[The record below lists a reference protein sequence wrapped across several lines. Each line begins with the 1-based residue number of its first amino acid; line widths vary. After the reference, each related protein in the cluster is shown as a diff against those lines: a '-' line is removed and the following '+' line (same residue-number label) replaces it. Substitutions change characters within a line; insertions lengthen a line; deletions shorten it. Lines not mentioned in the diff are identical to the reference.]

1 MKNKLKRRI
10 AWRNIVSYKQFM
22 LPYILCSSIMGM
34 LFFIGASLL
43 DNKFVQERN
52 ANMIDIM
59 RLSVALVGIFTVI
72 FTIYCNSLISKVRSK
87 EIALYE
93 ILGMEKKHINSIIFI
108 EQNICF
114 LAISVLSIAGG
125 RVFGKAL
132 FLIFNK
138 ITGSQGVPLMEYP
151 LTMQPV
157 ILTIAAIAISYL
169 IIAVKGIGKIYR
181 SSPIELMSSW
191 HKKEGEPK
199 NRYILLI
206 LGTLFLGG
214 GYFAALT
221 TKGTLDAITIFFF
234 AAIAVVIG
242 TYLLFISLG
251 SIVLKAL
258 RRNKKFYYKAENFL
272 SISGML
278 HRINSN
284 GLSLGSIAL
293 LSTMIIL
300 TLTIT
305 ASAYVQTDKI
315 IDKLVDDDYNIDYPQ
330 YEFDKDYNNYALAE
344 NELKNKIKST
354 TVGNEEI
361 QGLKV
366 YKYYMNGFTLEKGSL
381 QHDYK
386 KNPAMG
392 DIYIVSFMTVRDYN
406 NRVGTNYKLNKN
418 EIIIDGAKRDLARA
432 KDLNIATKKYKVIDH
447 AKQGTKEML
456 VLQGQA
462 IVVSDEDDLFRIMK
476 YYNKGY
482 KTKSGEKTSEPYRV
496 SVAWHVDNMKRN
508 YSQRVLSALS
518 DLESEDIEF
527 SYETRAEKRDFLMQ
541 INGGF
546 FFIGMLMGTIFLIG
560 AIMIIYYKQISEA
573 FEDRNRYQ
581 IMAKVGLPE
590 KIVKR
595 TTRKQILWLF
605 FLPLAVAVIH
615 CAVASKIV
623 FQLMA
628 LFAVTDVWFFI
639 RNLLC
644 VIAVFAVIYL
654 IIFIMT
660 SKVYHRIIS

>member
-22 LPYILCSSIMGM
+22 LPFILCSSIMGM

-52 ANMIDIM
+52 PSLVSIM
-59 RLSVALVGIFTVI
+59 SIAVTLVGIFSVI
-72 FTIYCNSLISKVRSK
+72 FITYCNRLISKSRSK

-93 ILGMEKKHINSIIFI
+93 ILGMEKKHINAIMFI

-125 RVFGKAL
+125 RIFGKAL
-132 FLIFNK
+132 FLIFNR

-151 LTMQPV
+151 LTMKPV
-157 ILTIAAIAISYL
+157 LLTIAVIGISYL
-169 IIAVKGIGKIYR
+169 IIAINGIGKIYR
-181 SSPIELMSSW
+181 SSPIELMSSK
-191 HKKEGEPK
+191 HKREGEPK
-199 NRYILLI
+199 NRYILLVI
-206 LGTLFLGG
+206 GALFLGG

-300 TLTIT
+300 ALTIT
-305 ASAYVQTDKI
+305 ASAYVQTDRI
-315 IDKLVDDDYNIDYPQ
+315 IDQIVDDDYNVDYFMS
-330 YEFDKDYNNYALAE
+330 ESHKDYDNYELAE
-344 NELKNKIKST
+344 KELKNKIEST
-354 TVGNEEI
+354 TIGNEEI

-366 YKYYMNGFTLEKGSL
+366 YQYYMNGFTLEKGAL
-381 QHDYK
+381 KHDYK
-386 KNPAMG
+386 KNPSMG
-392 DIYIVSFMTVRDYN
+392 DIYFVSFMTVRDYN
-406 NRVGTNYKLNKN
+406 NRVGTNYKLSKN
-418 EIIIDGAKRDLARA
+418 EIIIDGAKRDLASA
-432 KDLNIATKKYKVIDH
+432 KNLDIASKKYKVVNH
-447 AKQGTKEML
+447 TKKGTKETL
-456 VLQGQA
+456 ILQGQA
-462 IVVSDEDDLFRIMK
+462 IVVPDEDDLFKIVN
-476 YYNKGY
+476 YYNKDY
-482 KTKSGEKTSEPYRV
+482 NVKSGQTTSDLYHI
-496 SVAWHVDNMKRN
+496 SAAWHVDNMKSD
-508 YSQRVLSALS
+508 YSQRVKTAF
-518 DLESEDIEF
+518 ESEGEKF
-527 SYETRAEKRDFLMQ
+527 SYETREEKRDFLMQ

-546 FFIGMLMGTIFLIG
+546 FFIGMLMGSIFLIG

-581 IMAKVGLPE
+581 IMTKVGLPE

-628 LFAVTDVWFFI
+628 LFAVTDVWFFVE
-639 RNLLC
+639 NLLT
-644 VIAVFAVIYL
+644 VIAVFAAIYL
-654 IIFIMT
+654 LIFIMT

>member
-10 AWRNIVSYKQFM
+10 AWRNVVSYKQLM
-22 LPYILCSSIMGM
+22 LPFIFTSAIMGM

-52 ANMIDIM
+52 ANMISIM
-59 RLSVALVGIFTVI
+59 SFAVTLVGIFAVVFIT
-72 FTIYCNSLISKVRSK
+72 YCNRLISKTRSK

-93 ILGMEKKHINSIIFI
+93 ILGMEKKHINAIMFI

-114 LAISVLSIAGG
+114 LAISMLSIAGG
-125 RVFGKAL
+125 RIFGKAL

-151 LTMQPV
+151 LTMKPV
-157 ILTIAAIAISYL
+157 LLTIAVIGISYL
-169 IIAVKGIGKIYR
+169 IIAINGIGKIYR
-181 SSPIELMSSW
+181 SSPIELMSSK
-191 HKKEGEPK
+191 HKREGEPK
-199 NRYILLI
+199 NRYILLVI
-206 LGTLFLGG
+206 GALFLGG

-221 TKGTLDAITIFFF
+221 TKGTLDAMTIFFF
-234 AAIAVVIG
+234 AVIAVVIG
-242 TYLLFISLG
+242 TYVLFISLG

-258 RRNKKFYYKAENFL
+258 RLNKKFYYKPENFL

-305 ASAYVQTDKI
+305 ASAYVQTDRL
-315 IDKLVDDDYNIDYPQ
+315 IDMLVDDDHNIDCSA
-330 YEFDKDYNNYALAE
+330 YEPDKDYNNYALAE
-344 NELKNKIKST
+344 KELKNKIEST

-386 KNPAMG
+386 KNPDMG
-392 DIYIVSFMTVRDYN
+392 DIYLVSFMTVRDYN
-406 NRVGTNYKLNKN
+406 NLVGTNYKLNKN
-418 EIIIDGAKRDLARA
+418 EIIIDGAKRDLTRA

-447 AKQGTKEML
+447 AKQGTKETL

-462 IVVSDEDDLFRIMK
+462 IIVPDEDDLFRIIK
-476 YYNKGY
+476 YYNKDY
-482 KTKSGEKTSEPYRV
+482 KKKSGVQVLEPYRM
-496 SVAWHVDNMKRN
+496 SVAWHVDNMKSN

-628 LFAVTDVWFFI
+628 FFAVTDVWFFI

-660 SKVYHRIIS
+660 SKVYQRIIS

>member
-10 AWRNIVSYKQFM
+10 AWRNVVSYKQLM
-22 LPYILCSSIMGM
+22 LPFIFTSGIMGM

-52 ANMIDIM
+52 ENMISIM
-59 RLSVALVGIFTVI
+59 SLAVTLVGIFAVVFIT
-72 FTIYCNSLISKVRSK
+72 YCNRLISKTRSK

-93 ILGMEKKHINSIIFI
+93 ILGMEKKHINAIMFI

-114 LAISVLSIAGG
+114 LTISILSIAGG
-125 RVFGKAL
+125 RIFGKAL

-151 LTMQPV
+151 LTMKPV
-157 ILTIAAIAISYL
+157 LLTIAVIGISYL
-169 IIAVKGIGKIYR
+169 IIAINGIGKIYR
-181 SSPIELMSSW
+181 SSPIELMSSK
-191 HKKEGEPK
+191 HKREGEPK
-199 NRYILLI
+199 NRYILLVI
-206 LGTLFLGG
+206 GALFLGG

-305 ASAYVQTDKI
+305 ASAYVQTDRLI
-315 IDKLVDDDYNIDYPQ
+315 NQLVDDDYNIDYFMN
-330 YEFDKDYNNYALAE
+330 ESHKDYDNYALAE
-344 NELKNKIKST
+344 KELKNKIEST
-354 TVGNEEI
+354 TIGNEEI
-361 QGLKV
+361 KGIKV
-366 YKYYMNGFTLEKGSL
+366 YQYYMNGFTLEKGAL
-381 QHDYK
+381 KHDYK
-386 KNPAMG
+386 KNPSMG
-392 DIYIVSFMTVRDYN
+392 DIYVVSFMTVRDYN
-406 NRVGTNYKLNKN
+406 NRVGTNYKLGKN
-418 EIIIDGAKRDLARA
+418 EIIIADAKTDLASA
-432 KDLNIATKKYKVIDH
+432 KNLVIATKKYKVIDH
-447 AKQGTKEML
+447 AKEGTKDTL

-462 IVVSDEDDLFRIMK
+462 ILVSDEDDLFKIVN
-476 YYNKGY
+476 YYNKDY
-482 KTKSGEKTSEPYRV
+482 KVKSGQTTSDLYHI
-496 SVAWHVDNMKRN
+496 SAAWHVDNMKSD
-508 YSQRVLSALS
+508 YSQRAKTAF
-518 DLESEDIEF
+518 ESEGEKF
-527 SYETRAEKRDFLMQ
+527 SYETREEKRDFLME

-560 AIMIIYYKQISEA
+560 AIMMIYYKQISEA
-573 FEDRNRYQ
+573 FEDRNRYH

-628 LFAVTDVWFFI
+628 LFAVTDAWFFVG
-639 RNLLC
+639 NLLT
-644 VIAVFAVIYL
+644 VIAVFAAIYL
-654 IIFIMT
+654 LIFIMT

>member
-1 MKNKLKRRI
+1 
-10 AWRNIVSYKQFM
+10 M
-22 LPYILCSSIMGM
+22 LPFIFTSAIMGM

-52 ANMIDIM
+52 PNLVSIM
-59 RLSVALVGIFTVI
+59 SIAVTLVGIFSII
-72 FTIYCNSLISKVRSK
+72 FITYCNRLISKSRSK

-93 ILGMEKKHINSIIFI
+93 ILGMEKKHINAIMFI

-151 LTMQPV
+151 LTMKPV
-157 ILTIAAIAISYL
+157 LLTIAVIGISYL
-169 IIAVKGIGKIYR
+169 IIAINGIGKIYR
-181 SSPIELMSSW
+181 SSPIELMSSK
-191 HKKEGEPK
+191 HKREGEPK
-199 NRYILLI
+199 NRYILLVI
-206 LGTLFLGG
+206 GALFLGG

-221 TKGTLDAITIFFF
+221 TKGTLNAITIFFF
-234 AAIAVVIG
+234 ATIAVVIG

-251 SIVLKAL
+251 SIVLKVL

-305 ASAYVQTDKI
+305 ASAYVQTDRL
-315 IDKLVDDDYNIDYPQ
+315 IDQLVDDDYNLDYFMN
-330 YEFDKDYNNYALAE
+330 ESHKDYDNYALAE
-344 NELKNKIKST
+344 KELKNKIEST
-354 TVGNEEI
+354 TIGNEEI
-361 QGLKV
+361 KGLKV
-366 YKYYMNGFTLEKGSL
+366 YQYYMNGFTLEKGAL
-381 QHDYK
+381 KHDYK
-386 KNPAMG
+386 KNPSMG
-392 DIYIVSFMTVRDYN
+392 DIYVVSFMTVRDYN
-406 NRVGTNYKLNKN
+406 NRVGTNYKLGKN
-418 EIIIDGAKRDLARA
+418 EIIIADAKTDLASA
-432 KDLNIATKKYKVIDH
+432 KNLDIATKKYKVIDH
-447 AKQGTKEML
+447 TKKGTKETL
-456 VLQGQA
+456 ILQGQA
-462 IVVSDEDDLFRIMK
+462 IVVPDEDDLFKIVN
-476 YYNKGY
+476 YYNKDY
-482 KTKSGEKTSEPYRV
+482 NVKSGQTTSDLYHI
-496 SVAWHVDNMKRN
+496 SAAWHVDNMKSD
-508 YSQRVLSALS
+508 YSQRVKTAF
-518 DLESEDIEF
+518 ESEGEKF
-527 SYETRAEKRDFLMQ
+527 SYETREEKRDFLME

-628 LFAVTDVWFFI
+628 LFAVTDVLFFVG
-639 RNLLC
+639 NLLT
-644 VIAVFAVIYL
+644 VIAVFAAIYL

>member
-10 AWRNIVSYKQFM
+10 AWRNVVSYKQLM
-22 LPYILCSSIMGM
+22 LPFIFTSAIMGM

-52 ANMIDIM
+52 ANMISIM
-59 RLSVALVGIFTVI
+59 SLAVTLVGIFAVVFIT
-72 FTIYCNSLISKVRSK
+72 YCNRLISKTRSK

-93 ILGMEKKHINSIIFI
+93 ILGMEKKHINAIMFI

-125 RVFGKAL
+125 RIFGKAL

-151 LTMQPV
+151 LTMKPV
-157 ILTIAAIAISYL
+157 LLTIAVIGISYL
-169 IIAVKGIGKIYR
+169 IIAINGIGKIYR
-181 SSPIELMSSW
+181 SSPIELMSSK
-191 HKKEGEPK
+191 HKREGEPK
-199 NRYILLI
+199 NRYILLVI
-206 LGTLFLGG
+206 GALFLGG

-251 SIVLKAL
+251 SIVLKTL

-272 SISGML
+272 LISGML

-305 ASAYVQTDKI
+305 ASAYVRTDRL
-315 IDKLVDDDYNIDYPQ
+315 IDQLVDDDYNVDYFMN
-330 YEFDKDYNNYALAE
+330 ESHKDYDNYALAE
-344 NELKNKIKST
+344 KQLKNKIEST
-354 TVGNEEI
+354 TIGNEEI
-361 QGLKV
+361 KGLKV
-366 YKYYMNGFTLEKGSL
+366 YQYYMNGFTLEKGAL
-381 QHDYK
+381 KHDYK
-386 KNPAMG
+386 KNPSMG
-392 DIYIVSFMTVRDYN
+392 DIYVVSFMTVRDYN
-406 NRVGTNYKLNKN
+406 NRVGTNYKLGKD
-418 EIIIDGAKRDLARA
+418 EIIIADAKTDLASA
-432 KDLNIATKKYKVIDH
+432 KNLVIATKKYKVIDH
-447 AKQGTKEML
+447 AKEGTKDTL

-462 IVVSDEDDLFRIMK
+462 ILVSDEDDLFKIVN
-476 YYNKGY
+476 YYNKDY
-482 KTKSGEKTSEPYRV
+482 NVKSGQTTSDLYHI
-496 SVAWHVDNMKRN
+496 SAAWHVDNMKSD
-508 YSQRVLSALS
+508 YSQRVKTAF
-518 DLESEDIEF
+518 ESEGEKF
-527 SYETRAEKRDFLMQ
+527 SYETREEKRDFLME

-628 LFAVTDVWFFI
+628 LFAVTDVWFFVG
-639 RNLLC
+639 NLLT
-644 VIAVFAVIYL
+644 VIAVFAAIYL
-654 IIFIMT
+654 LIFIMT

>member
-10 AWRNIVSYKQFM
+10 AWRNVVSYKQFM
-22 LPYILCSSIMGM
+22 LPFILCSSIMGM
-34 LFFIGASLL
+34 LFFIGASLI

-52 ANMIDIM
+52 PSLVSIM
-59 RLSVALVGIFTVI
+59 SIAVTLVGIFSVI
-72 FTIYCNSLISKVRSK
+72 FITYCNRLISKSRSK

-93 ILGMEKKHINSIIFI
+93 ILGMEKKHINAIMFI

-114 LAISVLSIAGG
+114 LAISMLSIAGG
-125 RVFGKAL
+125 RIFGKAL

-151 LTMQPV
+151 LTMKPV
-157 ILTIAAIAISYL
+157 LLTIAVIGISYL
-169 IIAVKGIGKIYR
+169 IIAINGIGKIYR
-181 SSPIELMSSW
+181 SSPIELMSSK
-191 HKKEGEPK
+191 HKREGEPK
-199 NRYILLI
+199 NRYILLVI
-206 LGTLFLGG
+206 GALFLGG

-305 ASAYVQTDKI
+305 ASAYVQTDRL
-315 IDKLVDDDYNIDYPQ
+315 IDQLVDDDYNVDYFMN
-330 YEFDKDYNNYALAE
+330 ESHKDYDNYALAE
-344 NELKNKIKST
+344 KELKNKIEST
-354 TVGNEEI
+354 TIGNEEI
-361 QGLKV
+361 KGLKV
-366 YKYYMNGFTLEKGSL
+366 YQYYMNGFTLEKGAL
-381 QHDYK
+381 KHDYK
-386 KNPAMG
+386 KNPSMG
-392 DIYIVSFMTVRDYN
+392 DIYVVSFMTVRDYN
-406 NRVGTNYKLNKN
+406 NSVGTNYKLGKN
-418 EIIIDGAKRDLARA
+418 EIIMADAKRDLASA
-432 KDLNIATKKYKVIDH
+432 KNLVIASKKYKVVNH
-447 AKQGTKEML
+447 TKKGTKETL
-456 VLQGQA
+456 ILQGQA
-462 IVVSDEDDLFRIMK
+462 IVVPDEDDLFKIVN
-476 YYNKGY
+476 YYNKDY
-482 KTKSGEKTSEPYRV
+482 NVKSGQTTSDLYHI
-496 SVAWHVDNMKRN
+496 SAAWHVDNMKSD
-508 YSQRVLSALS
+508 YSQRVKTAF
-518 DLESEDIEF
+518 ESEGEKF
-527 SYETRAEKRDFLMQ
+527 SYETREEKRDFLME

-628 LFAVTDVWFFI
+628 LFAVTDVWFFVG
-639 RNLLC
+639 NLLT
-644 VIAVFAVIYL
+644 VIAVFAAIYL
-654 IIFIMT
+654 LIFIMT

>member
-10 AWRNIVSYKQFM
+10 AWRNVVSYKQLM
-22 LPYILCSSIMGM
+22 LPFIFTSGIMGM

-52 ANMIDIM
+52 VNLVSIM
-59 RLSVALVGIFTVI
+59 SIVVTLVGIFSVI
-72 FTIYCNSLISKVRSK
+72 FITYCNRLISKSRSK

-93 ILGMEKKHINSIIFI
+93 ILGMEKKHINSIMFI

-114 LAISVLSIAGG
+114 IAISMLSIIGG

-138 ITGSQGVPLMEYP
+138 ITGNQGVPLMEYP
-151 LTMQPV
+151 LTIKPV
-157 ILTIAAIAISYL
+157 LLTIAVIGISYL
-169 IIAVKGIGKIYR
+169 IIAIKGIGKIYH
-181 SSPIELMSSW
+181 SSPIELMSSK
-191 HKKEGEPK
+191 HKREGEPK
-199 NRYILLI
+199 NRYILLVI
-206 LGTLFLGG
+206 GALFLGG

-272 SISGML
+272 SVSGML

-305 ASAYVQTDKI
+305 ASAYVQTDRL
-315 IDKLVDDDYNIDYPQ
+315 IDQLVDDDYNVDYFMN
-330 YEFDKDYNNYALAE
+330 ESHKDYDNYALAE
-344 NELKNKIKST
+344 KELKNKIEST
-354 TVGNEEI
+354 TIGNEEI
-361 QGLKV
+361 KGLKV
-366 YKYYMNGFTLEKGSL
+366 YQYYMNGFTLEKGAL
-381 QHDYK
+381 KHDYK
-386 KNPAMG
+386 KNPSMG
-392 DIYIVSFMTVRDYN
+392 DIYVVSFMTVRDYN
-406 NRVGTNYKLNKN
+406 NRAGTNYKLGKN
-418 EIIIDGAKRDLARA
+418 EIIIADAKTDLASA
-432 KDLNIATKKYKVIDH
+432 KNLVIATKKYKVIDH
-447 AKQGTKEML
+447 AKEGTKDTL

-462 IVVSDEDDLFRIMK
+462 ILVSDEDDLFKIVN
-476 YYNKGY
+476 YYNKDY
-482 KTKSGEKTSEPYRV
+482 KVKSGETTSDLYHI
-496 SVAWHVDNMKRN
+496 SAAWHVDNMKSD
-508 YSQRVLSALS
+508 YSQRVKTAF
-518 DLESEDIEF
+518 ESEGDKF
-527 SYETRAEKRDFLMQ
+527 SYETREEKRDFLMQ

-628 LFAVTDVWFFI
+628 LFAVTDVWFFVG
-639 RNLLC
+639 NLLT
-644 VIAVFAVIYL
+644 VIAVFAAIYL

>member
-10 AWRNIVSYKQFM
+10 AWRNVVSYKQLM
-22 LPYILCSSIMGM
+22 LPFIFTSAIMGM

-52 ANMIDIM
+52 ANMISIM
-59 RLSVALVGIFTVI
+59 SFAVTLVGIFAVVFIT
-72 FTIYCNSLISKVRSK
+72 YCNRLISKTRSK

-93 ILGMEKKHINSIIFI
+93 ILGMEKKHINAIMFI

-114 LAISVLSIAGG
+114 LAISMLSIAGG
-125 RVFGKAL
+125 RIFGKAL

-151 LTMQPV
+151 LTMKPV
-157 ILTIAAIAISYL
+157 LLTIAVIGISYL
-169 IIAVKGIGKIYR
+169 IIAINGIGKIYR
-181 SSPIELMSSW
+181 SSPIELMSSK
-191 HKKEGEPK
+191 HKREGEPK
-199 NRYILLI
+199 NRYILLVI
-206 LGTLFLGG
+206 GALFLGG

-221 TKGTLDAITIFFF
+221 TKGTLDAMTIFFF
-234 AAIAVVIG
+234 AVIAVVIG

-258 RRNKKFYYKAENFL
+258 RRNKKFYYKAEKFL

-305 ASAYVQTDKI
+305 ASAYVQTDRL
-315 IDKLVDDDYNIDYPQ
+315 IDQHVDDDYNVDYFMN
-330 YEFDKDYNNYALAE
+330 ESHKDYDNYALAE
-344 NELKNKIKST
+344 KELKNKIEST
-354 TVGNEEI
+354 TIGNEEI
-361 QGLKV
+361 KGLKV
-366 YKYYMNGFTLEKGSL
+366 YQYYMDGFTLEKGAL
-381 QHDYK
+381 KHDYK
-386 KNPAMG
+386 KNPSMG
-392 DIYIVSFMTVRDYN
+392 DIYVVSFMTVRDYN
-406 NRVGTNYKLNKN
+406 NRVGTNYKLGKN
-418 EIIIDGAKRDLARA
+418 EIIIADAKKDLASA
-432 KDLNIATKKYKVIDH
+432 KNLDIASKKYKVVNH
-447 AKQGTKEML
+447 RKKGTKETL
-456 VLQGQA
+456 ILQGQA
-462 IVVSDEDDLFRIMK
+462 IVVPDGDDLFKIFN
-476 YYNKGY
+476 YYNKDHNV
-482 KTKSGEKTSEPYRV
+482 KSGQTTSNLYHI
-496 SVAWHVDNMKRN
+496 SAAWHVDNMKSD
-508 YSQRVLSALS
+508 YSQRAKTAF
-518 DLESEDIEF
+518 ESEGEKF
-527 SYETRAEKRDFLMQ
+527 SYETREEKRDFLMQ

-623 FQLMA
+623 FQLMV
-628 LFAVTDVWFFI
+628 LFAVTDVWFFVG
-639 RNLLC
+639 NLLT
-644 VIAVFAVIYL
+644 VIAVFAAIYL

>member
-10 AWRNIVSYKQFM
+10 AWRNVVSYKQLM
-22 LPYILCSSIMGM
+22 LPFIFTSGIMGM

-52 ANMIDIM
+52 ANMISIM
-59 RLSVALVGIFTVI
+59 SLAVTLVGIFAVVFIT
-72 FTIYCNSLISKVRSK
+72 YCNRLISKTRSK

-93 ILGMEKKHINSIIFI
+93 ILGMEKKHINAIMFI

-114 LAISVLSIAGG
+114 LAISMLSIVGG
-125 RVFGKAL
+125 RIFGKAL

-151 LTMQPV
+151 LTMKPV
-157 ILTIAAIAISYL
+157 LLTIAVIGISYL
-169 IIAVKGIGKIYR
+169 IIAINGIGKIYR
-181 SSPIELMSSW
+181 SSPIELMSNK
-191 HKKEGEPK
+191 HKREGEPK
-199 NRYILLI
+199 NRYILLVI
-206 LGTLFLGG
+206 GALFLGG

-300 TLTIT
+300 ALTIT
-305 ASAYVQTDKI
+305 ASAYVQTDRL
-315 IDKLVDDDYNIDYPQ
+315 IDQLVDDDYNVDYFMN
-330 YEFDKDYNNYALAE
+330 ESHKDYDNYALAE
-344 NELKNKIKST
+344 KELKNKIEST
-354 TVGNEEI
+354 TIGNEEI
-361 QGLKV
+361 KGLKV
-366 YKYYMNGFTLEKGSL
+366 YQYYMNGFTLEKGAL
-381 QHDYK
+381 KHDYK
-386 KNPAMG
+386 KNPSMG
-392 DIYIVSFMTVRDYN
+392 DIYVVSFMTVRDYN
-406 NRVGTNYKLNKN
+406 NRVGTNYKLGKN
-418 EIIIDGAKRDLARA
+418 EIIIADAKTDLASA
-432 KDLNIATKKYKVIDH
+432 KNLVIATKKYKVIDH
-447 AKQGTKEML
+447 AKEGTKDTL

-462 IVVSDEDDLFRIMK
+462 IVVPDEDDLFKIVN
-476 YYNKGY
+476 YYNKDY
-482 KTKSGEKTSEPYRV
+482 NVKSGQTISDLYHI
-496 SVAWHVDNMKRN
+496 SAAWHVDNMKSD
-508 YSQRVLSALS
+508 YSQRVKTVF
-518 DLESEDIEF
+518 ESEGEKF
-527 SYETRAEKRDFLMQ
+527 SYETRAEKRDFLME

-628 LFAVTDVWFFI
+628 LFAVTDVWFFVG
-639 RNLLC
+639 NLLT
-644 VIAVFAVIYL
+644 VIAVFAAIYL
-654 IIFIMT
+654 LIFIMT

>member
-10 AWRNIVSYKQFM
+10 AWRNVVSYKQLM
-22 LPYILCSSIMGM
+22 LPFIFTSAIMGM

-52 ANMIDIM
+52 PSLVSIM
-59 RLSVALVGIFTVI
+59 SIAVTLVGIFSVI
-72 FTIYCNSLISKVRSK
+72 FITYCNRLISKTRSK

-93 ILGMEKKHINSIIFI
+93 ILGMEKKHINAIMFI

-125 RVFGKAL
+125 RIFGKAL

-151 LTMQPV
+151 LTMKPV
-157 ILTIAAIAISYL
+157 LLTIAVIGISYL
-169 IIAVKGIGKIYR
+169 IIAINGIGKIYR
-181 SSPIELMSSW
+181 SSPIELMSSK
-191 HKKEGEPK
+191 HKREGEPK
-199 NRYILLI
+199 NRYILLVI
-206 LGTLFLGG
+206 GALFLGG

-221 TKGTLDAITIFFF
+221 TKGTLDAITVFFF
-234 AAIAVVIG
+234 AVIAVVIG

-251 SIVLKAL
+251 SIVLKGL
-258 RRNKKFYYKAENFL
+258 RRNKNFYYKAENFL

-300 TLTIT
+300 ALTIT
-305 ASAYVQTDKI
+305 ASAYVQTDRL
-315 IDKLVDDDYNIDYPQ
+315 IDQLVDDDYNIDYFMN
-330 YEFDKDYNNYALAE
+330 ESHKDYDNYALAE
-344 NELKNKIKST
+344 KELKNKIEST
-354 TVGNEEI
+354 TIGNEEI
-361 QGLKV
+361 KGLKV
-366 YKYYMNGFTLEKGSL
+366 YQYYMNGFTLEKGAL
-381 QHDYK
+381 KHDYK
-386 KNPAMG
+386 KNPSMG
-392 DIYIVSFMTVRDYN
+392 DIYVVSFMTVRDYN
-406 NRVGTNYKLNKN
+406 NRVGTNYKLGKN
-418 EIIIDGAKRDLARA
+418 EIIIADAKTDLASA
-432 KDLNIATKKYKVIDH
+432 KNLDIASKKYKVVNH
-447 AKQGTKEML
+447 TKKGTKETL
-456 VLQGQA
+456 ILQGQA
-462 IVVSDEDDLFRIMK
+462 IVVPDEDDLFKIVN
-476 YYNKGY
+476 YYNKDY
-482 KTKSGEKTSEPYRV
+482 NVKSGQTTSDLYHI
-496 SVAWHVDNMKRN
+496 SAAWHVDNMKSD
-508 YSQRVLSALS
+508 YSQRVKTAF
-518 DLESEDIEF
+518 ESEGEKF
-527 SYETRAEKRDFLMQ
+527 SYETREEKRDFLME

-628 LFAVTDVWFFI
+628 LFAVTDVWFFVG
-639 RNLLC
+639 NLLT
-644 VIAVFAVIYL
+644 VIAVFAAIYL
-654 IIFIMT
+654 LIFIMT

>member
-1 MKNKLKRRI
+1 M
-10 AWRNIVSYKQFM
+10 
-22 LPYILCSSIMGM
+22 
-34 LFFIGASLL
+34 
-43 DNKFVQERN
+43 
-52 ANMIDIM
+52 
-59 RLSVALVGIFTVI
+59 
-72 FTIYCNSLISKVRSK
+72 
-87 EIALYE
+87 
-93 ILGMEKKHINSIIFI
+93 
-108 EQNICF
+108 
-114 LAISVLSIAGG
+114 LSIAGG
-125 RVFGKAL
+125 RIFGKAL

-151 LTMQPV
+151 LTMKPV
-157 ILTIAAIAISYL
+157 LLTIAVIGISYL
-169 IIAVKGIGKIYR
+169 IIAINGIGKIYR
-181 SSPIELMSSW
+181 SSPIELMSSK
-191 HKKEGEPK
+191 HKREGEPK
-199 NRYILLI
+199 NRYILLVI
-206 LGTLFLGG
+206 GALFLGG

-305 ASAYVQTDKI
+305 ASAYVRTDRL
-315 IDKLVDDDYNIDYPQ
+315 IDQLVDDDYNVDYFMN
-330 YEFDKDYNNYALAE
+330 ESHKDYDNYALAE
-344 NELKNKIKST
+344 KQLKNKIEST
-354 TVGNEEI
+354 TIGNEEI
-361 QGLKV
+361 KGLKV
-366 YKYYMNGFTLEKGSL
+366 YQYYMNGFTLEKGAL
-381 QHDYK
+381 KHDYK
-386 KNPAMG
+386 KNPSMG
-392 DIYIVSFMTVRDYN
+392 NIYVVSFMTVRDYN
-406 NRVGTNYKLNKN
+406 NRVGTNYKLGKN
-418 EIIIDGAKRDLARA
+418 EIIIADAKTDLASA
-432 KDLNIATKKYKVIDH
+432 KNLVIATKKYKVIDH
-447 AKQGTKEML
+447 AKEGTKDTL

-462 IVVSDEDDLFRIMK
+462 ILVSDEDDLFKIVN
-476 YYNKGY
+476 YYNKDY
-482 KTKSGEKTSEPYRV
+482 KVKSGETTSDLYHI
-496 SVAWHVDNMKRN
+496 SAAWHVDNMKSD
-508 YSQRVLSALS
+508 YSQRVKTAF
-518 DLESEDIEF
+518 ESEGEKF
-527 SYETRAEKRDFLMQ
+527 SYETREEKRDFLME

-628 LFAVTDVWFFI
+628 LFAVTDVWFFVG
-639 RNLLC
+639 NLLT
-644 VIAVFAVIYL
+644 VIAVFAIIYL

>member
-10 AWRNIVSYKQFM
+10 AWRNVVSYKQLM
-22 LPYILCSSIMGM
+22 LPFIFTSGIMGM

-52 ANMIDIM
+52 ANMISIM
-59 RLSVALVGIFTVI
+59 SFAVTLVGIFAVVFIT
-72 FTIYCNSLISKVRSK
+72 YCNRLISKTRSK

-93 ILGMEKKHINSIIFI
+93 ILGMEKKHINAIMFI

-114 LAISVLSIAGG
+114 LAISILSIAGG
-125 RVFGKAL
+125 RIFGKAL

-151 LTMQPV
+151 LTMKPV
-157 ILTIAAIAISYL
+157 LLTIAVIGISYL
-169 IIAVKGIGKIYR
+169 IIAINGIGKIYR
-181 SSPIELMSSW
+181 SSPIELMSSK
-191 HKKEGEPK
+191 HKREGEPK
-199 NRYILLI
+199 NRYILLVI
-206 LGTLFLGG
+206 GALFLGG

-221 TKGTLDAITIFFF
+221 TKGTLDAIVIFFF
-234 AAIAVVIG
+234 ATIAVVIG

-305 ASAYVQTDKI
+305 ASAYVQTDRLI
-315 IDKLVDDDYNIDYPQ
+315 NQLVDDDYNIDYFMN
-330 YEFDKDYNNYALAE
+330 ESHKDYDNYALAE
-344 NELKNKIKST
+344 KELKNKIEST
-354 TVGNEEI
+354 TIGNEEI
-361 QGLKV
+361 KGLKV
-366 YKYYMNGFTLEKGSL
+366 YQYYMNGFTLEKGAL
-381 QHDYK
+381 KHDYK
-386 KNPAMG
+386 KNPSMG
-392 DIYIVSFMTVRDYN
+392 DIYVVSFMTVRDYN
-406 NRVGTNYKLNKN
+406 NRVGTNYKLGKN
-418 EIIIDGAKRDLARA
+418 EIIIADAKTDLASA
-432 KDLNIATKKYKVIDH
+432 KNLVIASKKYKVVNH
-447 AKQGTKEML
+447 TKKGTKETL
-456 VLQGQA
+456 ILQGQA
-462 IVVSDEDDLFRIMK
+462 ILVPDENDLFEIVN
-476 YYNKGY
+476 YYNKDY
-482 KTKSGEKTSEPYRV
+482 NVKSGQTTSNLYHI
-496 SVAWHVDNMKRN
+496 SAAWHVDNMKSD
-508 YSQRVLSALS
+508 YSQRVKTAF
-518 DLESEDIEF
+518 ESEGEKF
-527 SYETRAEKRDFLMQ
+527 SYETREEKRDFLMQ

-628 LFAVTDVWFFI
+628 LFAVTDVWFFVG
-639 RNLLC
+639 NLLT
-644 VIAVFAVIYL
+644 VIAVFAAIYL

>member
-10 AWRNIVSYKQFM
+10 AWRNVVSYKQLM
-22 LPYILCSSIMGM
+22 LPFIFTSAIMGM

-52 ANMIDIM
+52 ANMISIM
-59 RLSVALVGIFTVI
+59 SLAVTLVGIFAVVFVT
-72 FTIYCNSLISKVRSK
+72 YCNRLISKTRSK

-93 ILGMEKKHINSIIFI
+93 ILGMEKKHINAIMFI

-114 LAISVLSIAGG
+114 LAISMLSIAGG
-125 RVFGKAL
+125 RIFGKAL

-151 LTMQPV
+151 LTMKPV
-157 ILTIAAIAISYL
+157 LLTIAVIGISYL
-169 IIAVKGIGKIYR
+169 IIAINGIGKIYR
-181 SSPIELMSSW
+181 SSPIELMSNK
-191 HKKEGEPK
+191 HKREGEPK
-199 NRYILLI
+199 NRYILLVI
-206 LGTLFLGG
+206 GALFLGG

-305 ASAYVQTDKI
+305 ASAYVQTDRL
-315 IDKLVDDDYNIDYPQ
+315 IDQLVDDDYNIDYFMN
-330 YEFDKDYNNYALAE
+330 ESHKDYDNYALAE
-344 NELKNKIKST
+344 KELKNKIEST
-354 TVGNEEI
+354 TIGNEEI
-361 QGLKV
+361 KGIKV
-366 YKYYMNGFTLEKGSL
+366 YQYYMNGFTLEKGAL
-381 QHDYK
+381 KHDYK
-386 KNPAMG
+386 KNPSMG
-392 DIYIVSFMTVRDYN
+392 DIYVVSFMTVRDYN
-406 NRVGTNYKLNKN
+406 NRVGTNYKLGKN
-418 EIIIDGAKRDLARA
+418 EIIIADAKTDLASA
-432 KDLNIATKKYKVIDH
+432 KNLVIATKKYKVIDH
-447 AKQGTKEML
+447 AKEGTKDTL

-462 IVVSDEDDLFRIMK
+462 ILVSDEDDLFKIVN
-476 YYNKGY
+476 YYNKDY
-482 KTKSGEKTSEPYRV
+482 KVKSGQTTSDLYHI
-496 SVAWHVDNMKRN
+496 SAAWHVDNMKSD
-508 YSQRVLSALS
+508 YSQRAKTAF
-518 DLESEDIEF
+518 ESEGEKF
-527 SYETRAEKRDFLMQ
+527 SYETREEKRDFLME

-628 LFAVTDVWFFI
+628 LFAVTDAWFFVG
-639 RNLLC
+639 NLLT
-644 VIAVFAVIYL
+644 VIAVFAAIYL
-654 IIFIMT
+654 LIFIMT

>member
-93 ILGMEKKHINSIIFI
+93 ILGMEKKHIKSIIFI

-181 SSPIELMSSW
+181 SSPIELMSSQ

-206 LGTLFLGG
+206 LGTLFLAG
-214 GYFAALT
+214 GYFVALT
-221 TKGTLDAITIFFF
+221 TKGTLDAILMFFF
-234 AAIAVVIG
+234 AVIAVVIG

-344 NELKNKIKST
+344 NELKNKIEST

-581 IMAKVGLPE
+581 IMTKVGLPE

-660 SKVYHRIIS
+660 SKVYQRIIS

>member
-10 AWRNIVSYKQFM
+10 AWRNVVSYKQLM
-22 LPYILCSSIMGM
+22 LPFIFTSAIMGM

-52 ANMIDIM
+52 ANMISIM
-59 RLSVALVGIFTVI
+59 SLAVTLVGIFAVVFIT
-72 FTIYCNSLISKVRSK
+72 YCNRLISKTRSK

-93 ILGMEKKHINSIIFI
+93 ILGMEKKHINAIMFI

-114 LAISVLSIAGG
+114 LAISMLSIAGG
-125 RVFGKAL
+125 RIFGKAL

-151 LTMQPV
+151 LTMKPV
-157 ILTIAAIAISYL
+157 LLTIAVIGISYL
-169 IIAVKGIGKIYR
+169 IIAINGIGKIYR
-181 SSPIELMSSW
+181 SSPIELMSNK
-191 HKKEGEPK
+191 HKREGEPK
-199 NRYILLI
+199 NRYILLVI
-206 LGTLFLGG
+206 GALFLGG

-300 TLTIT
+300 ALTIT
-305 ASAYVQTDKI
+305 ASAYVQSDRL
-315 IDKLVDDDYNIDYPQ
+315 IDQLVDDDYNIDYFMN
-330 YEFDKDYNNYALAE
+330 ESHKDYDNYALAE
-344 NELKNKIKST
+344 KELKNKIEST
-354 TVGNEEI
+354 TIGNEEI
-361 QGLKV
+361 KGIKV
-366 YKYYMNGFTLEKGSL
+366 YQYYMNGFTLEKGAL
-381 QHDYK
+381 KHDYK
-386 KNPAMG
+386 KNPSMG
-392 DIYIVSFMTVRDYN
+392 DIYVVSFMTVRDYN
-406 NRVGTNYKLNKN
+406 NRVGTNYKLGKN
-418 EIIIDGAKRDLARA
+418 EIIIADAKTDLASA
-432 KDLNIATKKYKVIDH
+432 KNLDIASKKYKVVNH
-447 AKQGTKEML
+447 TKKGTKETL
-456 VLQGQA
+456 ILQGQA
-462 IVVSDEDDLFRIMK
+462 IVVPDEDDLFKIVN
-476 YYNKGY
+476 YYNKDY
-482 KTKSGEKTSEPYRV
+482 NVKSGQTTSDLYHI
-496 SVAWHVDNMKRN
+496 SAAWHVDNMKSD
-508 YSQRVLSALS
+508 YSQRVKTVF
-518 DLESEDIEF
+518 ESEGEKF
-527 SYETRAEKRDFLMQ
+527 SYETREEKRDFLME

-546 FFIGMLMGTIFLIG
+546 FFIGMLMGTILLIG

-628 LFAVTDVWFFI
+628 LFAVTDVWFFVG
-639 RNLLC
+639 NLLT
-644 VIAVFAVIYL
+644 VIAVFAAIYL
-654 IIFIMT
+654 LIFIMT

>member
-10 AWRNIVSYKQFM
+10 AWRNVVSYKQLM
-22 LPYILCSSIMGM
+22 LPFIFTSAIMGM

-52 ANMIDIM
+52 ANMISIM
-59 RLSVALVGIFTVI
+59 SLAVTLVGIFAVVFIT
-72 FTIYCNSLISKVRSK
+72 YCNRLISKTRSK

-93 ILGMEKKHINSIIFI
+93 ILGMEKKHINAIMFI

-114 LAISVLSIAGG
+114 FAISVLSIAGG
-125 RVFGKAL
+125 RIFGKAL

-151 LTMQPV
+151 LTMKPV
-157 ILTIAAIAISYL
+157 LLTIAVIGISYL
-169 IIAVKGIGKIYR
+169 IIAINGIGKIYR
-181 SSPIELMSSW
+181 SSPIELMSNN
-191 HKKEGEPK
+191 HKREGEPK
-199 NRYILLI
+199 NRYILLVI
-206 LGTLFLGG
+206 GALFLGG

-234 AAIAVVIG
+234 AVIAVVIG

-305 ASAYVQTDKI
+305 ASAYVQTDRL
-315 IDKLVDDDYNIDYPQ
+315 IDQLVDDDYNVDYFMN
-330 YEFDKDYNNYALAE
+330 ESHKDYDNYALAE
-344 NELKNKIKST
+344 KELKNKIEST
-354 TVGNEEI
+354 TIGNEEI
-361 QGLKV
+361 KGLKV
-366 YKYYMNGFTLEKGSL
+366 YQYYMNGFTLEKGAL
-381 QHDYK
+381 KHDYK
-386 KNPAMG
+386 KNPSMG
-392 DIYIVSFMTVRDYN
+392 DIYVVSFMTVRDYN
-406 NRVGTNYKLNKN
+406 NRVGTNYKLGKN
-418 EIIIDGAKRDLARA
+418 EIIIADAKTDLASA
-432 KDLNIATKKYKVIDH
+432 KNLDIASKKYKVVNH
-447 AKQGTKEML
+447 TKKGTKETL
-456 VLQGQA
+456 ILQGQA
-462 IVVSDEDDLFRIMK
+462 IVVPDEDDLFKIVN
-476 YYNKGY
+476 YYNKDY
-482 KTKSGEKTSEPYRV
+482 NVKSGQTTSDLYHI
-496 SVAWHVDNMKRN
+496 SAAWHVDNMKSD
-508 YSQRVLSALS
+508 YSQRVKTAF
-518 DLESEDIEF
+518 ESEGEKF
-527 SYETRAEKRDFLMQ
+527 SYETREEKRDFLME

-628 LFAVTDVWFFI
+628 LFAVTDVWFFVG
-639 RNLLC
+639 NLLT
-644 VIAVFAVIYL
+644 VIAVFAAIYL
-654 IIFIMT
+654 LIFIMT

>member
-10 AWRNIVSYKQFM
+10 AWRNVVSYKQLM
-22 LPYILCSSIMGM
+22 LPFIFTSSIMGM

-52 ANMIDIM
+52 ANMISIM
-59 RLSVALVGIFTVI
+59 SLAVTLVGIFAVI
-72 FTIYCNSLISKVRSK
+72 FITYCNRLISKTRSK

-93 ILGMEKKHINSIIFI
+93 ILGMEKKHINAIMFI

-125 RVFGKAL
+125 RIFGKAL

-151 LTMQPV
+151 LTMKPV
-157 ILTIAAIAISYL
+157 LLTIAVIGISYL
-169 IIAVKGIGKIYR
+169 IIAINGIGKIYR
-181 SSPIELMSSW
+181 SSPIELMSSK
-191 HKKEGEPK
+191 HKREGEPK
-199 NRYILLI
+199 NRYILLVI
-206 LGTLFLGG
+206 GALFLGG

-305 ASAYVQTDKI
+305 ASAYVQTDRL
-315 IDKLVDDDYNIDYPQ
+315 IDQLVDDDYNLDYFMN
-330 YEFDKDYNNYALAE
+330 ESHKDYDNYALAE
-344 NELKNKIKST
+344 KELKNKIEST
-354 TVGNEEI
+354 TIGNEEI
-361 QGLKV
+361 KGLKV
-366 YKYYMNGFTLEKGSL
+366 YQYYMNGFTLEKGAL
-381 QHDYK
+381 KHDYK
-386 KNPAMG
+386 KNPSMG
-392 DIYIVSFMTVRDYN
+392 DIYVVSFMTVRDYN
-406 NRVGTNYKLNKN
+406 NRVGTNYKLGKN
-418 EIIIDGAKRDLARA
+418 EIIIADAKTDLASA
-432 KDLNIATKKYKVIDH
+432 KNLVIATKKYKVIDH
-447 AKQGTKEML
+447 AKEGTKDTL

-462 IVVSDEDDLFRIMK
+462 IVVPDEDDLFKIVN
-476 YYNKGY
+476 YYNKDY
-482 KTKSGEKTSEPYRV
+482 NVKSGQTTSDLYHI
-496 SVAWHVDNMKRN
+496 SAAWHVDNMKSD
-508 YSQRVLSALS
+508 YSQRVKTAF
-518 DLESEDIEF
+518 ESEGEKF
-527 SYETRAEKRDFLMQ
+527 SYETREEKRDFLME

-628 LFAVTDVWFFI
+628 LFAVTDVWFFVG
-639 RNLLC
+639 NLLT
-644 VIAVFAVIYL
+644 VIAVFAAIYL

>member
-10 AWRNIVSYKQFM
+10 AWRNVVSYKQLM
-22 LPYILCSSIMGM
+22 LPFIFTSGIMGM

-52 ANMIDIM
+52 ENMISIM
-59 RLSVALVGIFTVI
+59 SLAVTLVGIFAVVFIT
-72 FTIYCNSLISKVRSK
+72 YCNRLISKTRSK

-93 ILGMEKKHINSIIFI
+93 ILGMEKKHINAIMFI

-125 RVFGKAL
+125 RIFGKAL

-151 LTMQPV
+151 LTMKPV
-157 ILTIAAIAISYL
+157 LLTIAVIGISYL
-169 IIAVKGIGKIYR
+169 IIAINGIGKIYR
-181 SSPIELMSSW
+181 SSPIELMSNK
-191 HKKEGEPK
+191 HKREGEPK
-199 NRYILLI
+199 NRYILLVI
-206 LGTLFLGG
+206 GALFLGG

-305 ASAYVQTDKI
+305 ASAYVQTDRL
-315 IDKLVDDDYNIDYPQ
+315 IDQLVDDDYNIDYFMN
-330 YEFDKDYNNYALAE
+330 ESHKDYDNYALAE
-344 NELKNKIKST
+344 KELKNKIEST
-354 TVGNEEI
+354 TIGNEEI
-361 QGLKV
+361 KGLKV
-366 YKYYMNGFTLEKGSL
+366 YQYYMNGFTLEKGAL
-381 QHDYK
+381 KHDYK
-386 KNPAMG
+386 KNPSMG
-392 DIYIVSFMTVRDYN
+392 DIYVVSFMTVRDYN
-406 NRVGTNYKLNKN
+406 NRVGTNYKLGKN
-418 EIIIDGAKRDLARA
+418 EIIIADAKTDLASA
-432 KDLNIATKKYKVIDH
+432 KNLVIATKKYKVIDH
-447 AKQGTKEML
+447 AKEGTKDTL

-462 IVVSDEDDLFRIMK
+462 ILVSDEDDLFKIVN
-476 YYNKGY
+476 YYNKDY
-482 KTKSGEKTSEPYRV
+482 KVKSGQTTSDLYHI
-496 SVAWHVDNMKRN
+496 SAAWHVDNMKSD
-508 YSQRVLSALS
+508 YSQRAKTAF
-518 DLESEDIEF
+518 ESEGEKF
-527 SYETRAEKRDFLMQ
+527 SYETREEKRDFLME

-628 LFAVTDVWFFI
+628 LFAVTDAWFFVG
-639 RNLLC
+639 NLLT
-644 VIAVFAVIYL
+644 VIAVFAAIYL
-654 IIFIMT
+654 LIFIMT

>member
-10 AWRNIVSYKQFM
+10 AWRNVVSYKQLM
-22 LPYILCSSIMGM
+22 LPFIFTSAIMGM

-52 ANMIDIM
+52 ANMISIM
-59 RLSVALVGIFTVI
+59 SFAVTLVGIFAVVFIT
-72 FTIYCNSLISKVRSK
+72 YCNRLISKTRSK

-93 ILGMEKKHINSIIFI
+93 ILGMEKKHINAIMFI

-114 LAISVLSIAGG
+114 LAISMLSIAGG
-125 RVFGKAL
+125 RIFGKAL

-151 LTMQPV
+151 LTMKPV
-157 ILTIAAIAISYL
+157 LLTIAVIGISYL
-169 IIAVKGIGKIYR
+169 IIAINGIGKIYR
-181 SSPIELMSSW
+181 SSPIELMSSK
-191 HKKEGEPK
+191 HKREGEPK
-199 NRYILLI
+199 NRYILLVI
-206 LGTLFLGG
+206 GALFLGG

-221 TKGTLDAITIFFF
+221 TKGTLDAMTIFFF
-234 AAIAVVIG
+234 AVIAVVIG

-305 ASAYVQTDKI
+305 ASAYVQTDRL
-315 IDKLVDDDYNIDYPQ
+315 IDQHVDDDYNVDYFMN
-330 YEFDKDYNNYALAE
+330 ESHKDYDNYALAE
-344 NELKNKIKST
+344 KELKNKIEST
-354 TVGNEEI
+354 TIGNEEI
-361 QGLKV
+361 KGLKV
-366 YKYYMNGFTLEKGSL
+366 YQYYMDGFTLEKGAL
-381 QHDYK
+381 KHDYK
-386 KNPAMG
+386 KNPSMG
-392 DIYIVSFMTVRDYN
+392 DIYVVSFMTVRDYN
-406 NRVGTNYKLNKN
+406 NRVGTNYKLGKN
-418 EIIIDGAKRDLARA
+418 EIIIADAKKDLASA
-432 KDLNIATKKYKVIDH
+432 KNLDIASKKYKVVDH
-447 AKQGTKEML
+447 RKKGTKETL
-456 VLQGQA
+456 ILQGQA
-462 IVVSDEDDLFRIMK
+462 IVVPDGDDLFKIFN
-476 YYNKGY
+476 YYNKDHNV
-482 KTKSGEKTSEPYRV
+482 KSGQTTSNLYHI
-496 SVAWHVDNMKRN
+496 SAAWHVDNMKSD
-508 YSQRVLSALS
+508 YSQRAKTAF
-518 DLESEDIEF
+518 ESEGEKF
-527 SYETRAEKRDFLMQ
+527 SYETREEKRDFLMQ

-623 FQLMA
+623 FQLMV
-628 LFAVTDVWFFI
+628 LFAVTDVWFFVG
-639 RNLLC
+639 NLLT
-644 VIAVFAVIYL
+644 VIAVFAAIYL